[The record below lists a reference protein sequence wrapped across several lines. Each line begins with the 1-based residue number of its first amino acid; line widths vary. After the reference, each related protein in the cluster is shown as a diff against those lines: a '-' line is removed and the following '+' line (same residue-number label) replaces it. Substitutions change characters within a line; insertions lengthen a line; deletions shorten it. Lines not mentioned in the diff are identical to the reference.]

1 MKIPLISYTV
11 ESAAPSFV
19 IKSQVG
25 EIQFNADGLEFK
37 GDVKESARVFAREVE
52 ALLNSSQQRLIT
64 EANAL
69 AGESGYEGT
78 VSSINDVADL
88 LNFIRKLKTQEAK
101 GGTIIK

>member
-1 MKIPLISYTV
+1 MKIPLISYPV
-11 ESAAPSFV
+11 EPVAPSFV

-37 GDVKESARVFAREVE
+37 GEVKESARAFAREVE